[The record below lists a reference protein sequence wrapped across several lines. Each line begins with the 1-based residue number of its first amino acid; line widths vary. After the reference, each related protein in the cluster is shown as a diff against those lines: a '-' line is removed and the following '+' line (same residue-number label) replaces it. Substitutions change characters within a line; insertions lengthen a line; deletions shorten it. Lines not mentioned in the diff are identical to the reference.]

1 MKLFTLPL
9 KFNEI
14 FKVKSIDSVQTE
26 LCIVTLDKNEF
37 MCADMNYW
45 QNPSDT
51 LHDFLLIDKAQDP

>member
-14 FKVKSIDSVQTE
+14 FKVKSIDCGQTE
-26 LCIVTLDKNEF
+26 LCMVKLDDNEF

-45 QNPSDT
+45 QNQSDT
-51 LHDFLLIDKAQDP
+51 INDFLLIDKAQDP